1 MPRLK
6 GQISRPASHGQRDQL
21 VTTERAASRGLVWRQ
36 VHWRRPVD
44 PVRAAG
50 VLRGWAADPNSP
62 RLVMEARAHISGV
75 VYLAGAPQSVIGEV
89 EATLLQMLPG
99 TTLTTPAKERLSVTS
114 AARVKASTRHRAL
127 RSDDLESSV
136 RAILGALT
144 RVREGEHLVVQ
155 LVLGPRRIPLAV
167 PTQSPSS
174 IVAPWWHVALHGNG
188 GVVDS
193 EKRSALRNKVSDHGF
208 ACSVRLGVT
217 APTRQRRRAL
227 LLGVL
232 AAIRTSE
239 TPGVQLRVVADS
251 KVRFNRG
258 AAPMWWPLR
267 LNVNE
272 ALSLTGWPVGE
283 DDLPGQPAAHPRL
296 LPPAPGTDRGRV
308 VAQSTAP
315 SFDVPLTLTAHDA
328 LHHTHV
334 VGPTGVGKSVLLG
347 RLIEQDIADGL
358 AVVVIEPKGDL
369 IDDVLAH
376 IPEHRQG
383 EVVVLDP
390 ADLTP
395 VGLNPLAHHGQRGEV
410 VADGILTIFKALY
423 AEAWGPRTQDIL
435 HACLLT
441 LARRSDAS
449 LVMLPLLLTNAGFRR
464 SLTSSLRDPLALEP
478 FWAWYENLSDGERQ
492 QAIAPVMNK
501 LRQWLLRP
509 SLRAVLGQRE
519 PRFDIRQVFTE
530 RKILLVPLRK
540 GIIGAEAASLL
551 GSLVVAELWQA
562 TQSRAA
568 IAPER
573 RHPVM
578 VYIDEVQDYLHLPTD
593 LGDALAQARGLGVGF
608 TLAHQFLGQL
618 SPPMRTG
625 VLANARSRICF
636 QLAHEDAVTMAKGHP
651 ELGPE
656 DLTSLGQYEVYA
668 SLFAR
673 GQVTPYASGHTLA
686 AVPQTSDPALL
697 RGLSRDRYGR
707 PLDEIE
713 SNLADLITS
722 THESA
727 PIAGR
732 RRRPQ

>member
-1 MPRLK
+1 
-6 GQISRPASHGQRDQL
+6 
-21 VTTERAASRGLVWRQ
+21 
-36 VHWRRPVD
+36 
-44 PVRAAG
+44 
-50 VLRGWAADPNSP
+50 
-62 RLVMEARAHISGV
+62 
-75 VYLAGAPQSVIGEV
+75 
-89 EATLLQMLPG
+89 
-99 TTLTTPAKERLSVTS
+99 
-114 AARVKASTRHRAL
+114 
-127 RSDDLESSV
+127 
-136 RAILGALT
+136 
-144 RVREGEHLVVQ
+144 
-155 LVLGPRRIPLAV
+155 
-167 PTQSPSS
+167 
-174 IVAPWWHVALHGNG
+174 
-188 GVVDS
+188 
-193 EKRSALRNKVSDHGF
+193 
-208 ACSVRLGVT
+208 
-217 APTRQRRRAL
+217 
-227 LLGVL
+227 
-232 AAIRTSE
+232 
-239 TPGVQLRVVADS
+239 VADS
-251 KVRFNRG
+251 KVHFNRG

-315 SFDVPLTLTAHDA
+315 SFEVPLTLTAHDA

-395 VGLNPLAHHGQRGEV
+395 VGLNPLAHHGQRSEV

-441 LARRSDAS
+441 LTRRSDAS

-519 PRFDIRQVFTE
+519 PRFHFRQVFTE

-562 TQSRAA
+562 TLSRAA
-568 IAPER
+568 IEPER

-618 SPPMRTG
+618 SPAMRTG

-686 AVPQTSDPALL
+686 AAPQTSDPAVL
-697 RGLSRDRYGR
+697 RSLSRDRYGR

-713 SNLADLITS
+713 SGFADLITS
-722 THESA
+722 THESD
-727 PIAGR
+727 PIPGR